1 MFSKIRDSKGFTLI
15 ELAIV
20 LVIIGIIIGAI
31 MKGRD
36 VIRNS
41 QIKEFEQSFAGKWI
55 TIADGFYDKT
65 GVNVTDGAT
74 TTYGGTTTTHDGF
87 MDGDANGYYDLAN
100 TTGRQNLF
108 LALRRAGI
116 DPCNVVKANLFNA
129 AQANTQCTDGK
140 NVMQTKIDGE
150 FLSRKTVTMGFSN
163 WQILLAGQLQR
174 KNFLYFTGVPLDVA
188 IAIDKFHDGVEG
200 GAEGSFL
207 NFGCNTA
214 TDPAAEE
221 ALSEPAAGLQQ
232 TNPAMVAWPAL
243 TAGQNN
249 QVCTVGYMLEH

>member
-1 MFSKIRDSKGFTLI
+1 MFSKIRDTKGFTLI

-20 LVIIGIIIGAI
+20 LVIIGIIIGAV

-55 TIADGFYDKT
+55 TIADGFFDKT
-65 GVNVTDGAT
+65 GINVTDGAAA
-74 TTYGGTTTTHDGF
+74 TYGGTTTTHDGF
-87 MDGDANGYYDLAN
+87 MDGGANGYYNLAN

-116 DPCNVVKANLFNA
+116 DPCLTVKANLFDAPAGND
-129 AQANTQCTDGK
+129 QCTDGK

-174 KNFLYFTGVPLDVA
+174 KNFLFFTGVPLDVA

-200 GAEGSFL
+200 GAEGTFL
-207 NFGCNTA
+207 NFGCAKA
-214 TDPAAEE
+214 TDPANEE
-221 ALSEPAAGLQQ
+221 AIPGIAAGAQQ
-232 TNPAMVAWPAL
+232 TNLAAWPAV
-243 TAGQNN
+243 TAGNN
-249 QVCTVGYMLEH
+249 DQVCIVGYMLEH